1 MRRGLRFGAAVAVVA
16 GSLLACQILVGI
28 EDDPG
33 VERFPPRPP
42 DAMAL
47 DAAPDVDPCPH
58 AGPPGEP
65 DSGAS
70 SPDTQVVLA
79 VRRVRLGGFT
89 DFPQA
94 FDFDKTCSCEN
105 RDERLPNVPQT
116 SCKQA
121 GDPCAPGNPTDDPAG
136 RDLGAVNAFRGA
148 SFVLGQLEQ
157 TTVNPYFEL
166 GRAGVLLRIDG
177 YNETPNDRRVVV
189 TVLPSRGIQ
198 EPANGG
204 PMRSVDTACMALE
217 PAVDGRPRWSSML
230 DAGPDAT
237 LDRWYTSGAGEA
249 TGSVGYVTDG
259 QVIVNG
265 AKTAYEIPFGGFSLR
280 QTGSIFV
287 AKVQRGANGRWTLR
301 GNIVGLVSAA
311 KLLEVL
317 GRLPSGGGFLCE
329 GGVGLGVST
338 FICDA
343 RDLLESSDD
352 PTKPCDSVALAI
364 GIEAEEA
371 VIGDG
376 ALCPPADAGIDPAC
390 TLRCDK

>member
-1 MRRGLRFGAAVAVVA
+1 MRWGLRFGVVA
-16 GSLLACQILVGI
+16 AGIAGGLLACQVLVGI

-33 VERFPPRPP
+33 VERFPPLPEAATV
-42 DAMAL
+42 DAS
-47 DAAPDVDPCPH
+47 PDVDPCSH

-70 SPDTQVVLA
+70 SPESKVVLA
-79 VRRVRLGGFT
+79 VRKVRLGGFP
-89 DFPQA
+89 DLPQA

-105 RDERLPNVPQT
+105 RDQRLPNQPQT
-116 SCKQA
+116 SCKQE
-121 GDPCAPGNPTDDPAG
+121 GDPCAPGNPTDDPEG

-166 GRAGVLLRIDG
+166 GRAGALLRIEG

-204 PMRSVDTACMALE
+204 PIRSVETACATLE
-217 PAVDGRPRWSSML
+217 PDPSGRPRWSSTL
-230 DAGPDAT
+230 DAGPDAA
-237 LDRWYTSGAGEA
+237 LDRWYGSGSGEA

-280 QTGSIFV
+280 QTNSIFV
-287 AKVQRGANGRWTLR
+287 ANIRRGANGRWTLR

-311 KLLEVL
+311 KLLEVI
-317 GRLPSGGGFLCE
+317 GQLPVNGGLLCE
-329 GGVGLGVST
+329 GGAGVAVAD
-338 FICDA
+338 FVCRA

-352 PTKPCDSVALAI
+352 PTKPCDAVALAI
-364 GIEAEEA
+364 GVEAEEA
-371 VIGDG
+371 AIGDG
-376 ALCPPADAGIDPAC
+376 ALCQVEAGIDQSCA
-390 TLRCDK
+390 LRCDK

>member
-1 MRRGLRFGAAVAVVA
+1 MRWGLRFGVVA
-16 GSLLACQILVGI
+16 AGIAGGLLACQVLVGI

-33 VERFPPRPP
+33 VDRFPPRPP
-42 DAMAL
+42 DAST

-70 SPDTQVVLA
+70 TPESKVVLA
-79 VRRVRLGGFT
+79 VRKVRLGGFP
-89 DFPQA
+89 DLPQA

-105 RDERLPNVPQT
+105 RDQRLPGSPQT
-116 SCKQA
+116 SCKQE
-121 GDPCAPGNPTDDPAG
+121 GDPCAPGSPTDDPEG

-148 SFVLGQLEQ
+148 SLVLPQLEQ
-157 TTVNPYFEL
+157 ETVNPYFEL
-166 GRAGVLLRIDG
+166 GRAGALLRIEG

-204 PMRSVDTACMALE
+204 PIRTVDTACQAAEAAANGL
-217 PAVDGRPRWSSML
+217 PRWSSKL

-237 LDRWYTSGAGEA
+237 LDRWYTAGSGEA

-280 QTGSIFV
+280 QTNSIFV
-287 AKVQRGANGRWTLR
+287 SRLQRGANGRWTLR
-301 GNIVGLVSAA
+301 GNIVGLVSVA

-317 GRLPSGGGFLCE
+317 GRLPSNGGFLC
-329 GGVGLGVST
+329 GTLQGKAIAD
-338 FICDA
+338 FICRA
-343 RDLLESSDD
+343 QDLLESSDD
-352 PTKPCDSVALAI
+352 PAKACDAIALAI
-364 GIEAEEA
+364 GVEAEEA
-371 VIGDG
+371 AIGDP
-376 ALCPPADAGIDPAC
+376 ALCPPADAGIDPTCA
-390 TLRCDK
+390 LRCDK